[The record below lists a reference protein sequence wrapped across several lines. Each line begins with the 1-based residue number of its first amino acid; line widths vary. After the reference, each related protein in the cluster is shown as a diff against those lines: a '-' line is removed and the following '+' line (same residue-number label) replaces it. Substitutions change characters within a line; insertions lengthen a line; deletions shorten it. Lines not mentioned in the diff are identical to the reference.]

1 MTGDR
6 SDALN
11 DGFVQLMYENWLA
24 NPASVSEEWQTLFR
38 EGGDPANA
46 GAATAVAPPPPAAPP
61 AAAAP
66 PAPAKPAAKPGAEAP
81 DNAKLM
87 KGPDGGLVRNMNA
100 SLSVPTA
107 TTFRVVA
114 MSTIDAKRRELNAK
128 LADSGRKLSFTHLV
142 AWALIEGYQQ
152 VPVMGHTF
160 EEINHKPYRIP
171 HEHVNFGLAVDVEK
185 PDGSRGLMVPCVK
198 LADTLGPKGFFDAY
212 DELVQ
217 KSRTGKLG
225 LEDMLGTTVTLT
237 NPGGLGTVASVPR
250 LMKGQA
256 AIIATGSIAYPVEF
270 SHLPKE
276 RIAELGVG
284 KVMTMTT
291 TYDHRVIQG
300 AESGRF
306 LNVVDSLLQG
316 GDEFYERIADALGVG
331 DGTSR
336 PAAAAAATT
345 AAPSVSTGL
354 TET

>member
-1 MTGDR
+1 MSHDR

-11 DGFVQLMYENWLA
+11 DGFVQMMYENWLA
-24 NPASVSEEWQTLFR
+24 NPASVDEEWGTRFR
-38 EGGDPANA
+38 EDGDPAGDGTSA
-46 GAATAVAPPPPAAPP
+46 GAPAPAAAAVKAPPAPP
-61 AAAAP
+61 AAAASP
-66 PAPAKPAAKPGAEAP
+66 TPAPAAKPKADVPDGAT
-81 DNAKLM
+81 LM

-114 MSTIDAKRRELNAK
+114 MSTIDAKRRDLNTK
-128 LADSGRKLSFTHLV
+128 LAGARKLSFTHLV

-160 EEINHKPYRIP
+160 EEINGKPYRIP

-185 PDGSRGLMVPCVK
+185 PDGSRGLMVPCVQA
-198 LADTLGPKGFFDAY
+198 ADTLGPVGFFDAY
-212 DELVQ
+212 DALVA

-225 LEDMLGTTVTLT
+225 LEDMLGTTFTLT

-256 AIIATGSIAYPVEF
+256 AIIATGSIAIPAEF

-284 KVMTMTT
+284 KVMTMTS
-291 TYDHRVIQG
+291 TYDHR
-300 AESGRF
+300 
-306 LNVVDSLLQG
+306 
-316 GDEFYERIADALGVG
+316 
-331 DGTSR
+331 
-336 PAAAAAATT
+336 
-345 AAPSVSTGL
+345 
-354 TET
+354 